1 MSVAKAIKDIEVL
14 LLGVDRKEYLAQ
26 PSYWEKR
33 QWTQY
38 QSTYKGKGKRR
49 IETGKQLNKL
59 FEHSNFLQKIPYP
72 VTRNDV
78 LKKVEDA
85 GLNEDKLVEAF
96 VMTMVWGYGPWPVGP
111 YRTSVMLESGG
122 PGLGEQLRKVVSYLH
137 VGDEEGRKTAFDS
150 LLELEQCGPAFATK
164 FMYFASPLE
173 YRIPIFDNVVA
184 TWLSAR
190 NVKLSAPK
198 EDNFFEYHKFCVDA
212 AKELGE
218 KDLGLLEYVMF
229 SDQKGAYINE
239 DIKQLPN
246 WLKKQQFPNQI
257 VS

>member
-1 MSVAKAIKDIEVL
+1 MSFSKAIEDLKVL

-26 PSYWEKR
+26 PSHWKIKR
-33 QWTQY
+33 WTQY
-38 QSTYKGKGKRR
+38 PITYKGKGKWG

-59 FEHSNFLQKIPYP
+59 FEHSNFLQNINNP
-72 VTRNDV
+72 VTRKEV
-78 LKKVEDA
+78 FKKVEDA
-85 GLNEDKLVEAF
+85 GLNEEQLVEAF
-96 VMTMVWGYGPWPVGP
+96 VMTMVWGFGPWRVGP

-164 FMYFASPLE
+164 FMYFASPPGS
-173 YRIPIFDNVVA
+173 RIPIFDNVVA
-184 TWLSAR
+184 TWLRAR
-190 NVKLSAPK
+190 EVKLSATK
-198 EDNFFEYHKFCVDA
+198 EDHFFEYHKFCVDA